1 MAKRIEIQVAVGC
14 IHHGGKEYRPGERL
28 SCSSDEAKWLVS
40 IGVAR
45 YPDTQEAAPKAPAA
59 PADDLQV
66 ILAAIAAAEN
76 SVQLAALMPEDDP
89 GDEIRAAFEARMAEL
104 EK

>member
-1 MAKRIEIQVAVGC
+1 MAKKIEIQVAVGC
-14 IHHGGKEYRPGERL
+14 IHHSGTEHRPGERF
-28 SCSSDEAKWLVS
+28 SCSNDEAEWLVG

-45 YPDTQEAAPKAPAA
+45 YPDTQEPPKTPAA
-59 PADDLQV
+59 PADNLQV

-76 SVQLAALMPEDDP
+76 AVQLAALMPEDDP
-89 GDEIRAAFEARMAEL
+89 GDEIRAAFETRMAEL